1 MADRIDE
8 QIKKYEP
15 FFDKWRISRQVGK
28 GTFGKVFEVYSDD
41 ELLGRT
47 VSAVKFV
54 HIPSDDALQK
64 QIEEQPDM
72 DAVRKYFAKRV
83 EGIKNEIRILQKC
96 KNHNN
101 IVRFEEYRI
110 EENVG
115 EYKIGWDI
123 MIRMELL
130 YPLNQIFTK
139 KDATQYD
146 VIRMWKDIAS
156 ALIYCEDQ
164 NIIHRDI
171 KVGNILRSVN
181 GSYKLV
187 DFGEAKICS
196 DGKKLYEI
204 AGTKEYMAPEV
215 INQNGYDKR
224 ADYYSLGC
232 VTYFLLNGRRHIFMS
247 SQQASKEESKEA
259 EEKRRKGDIIPP
271 VKGVSKKINQVLL
284 KSLSFD
290 PENRYRSARQLYQ
303 AIQEILDEQGRDL
316 CQRYL
321 NDEGKNPPL
330 IEEAEQEVIPKSSGE
345 FLKPVLIAGVFLI
358 IGVVG
363 IVYGVLQKNS
373 QKLPITMNSQVSDEN
388 GSGQSEALEF
398 YVDSTAEVPT
408 PTPEPTATPTPTAKP
423 TATPTPEPTATPTP
437 TATATPKPT
446 AKPKPTA
453 TPTPTPIA
461 VPDTRLLGKMERP
474 ANGDTVED
482 ELRIKGWIL
491 ANAKVGEIEVFADIL
506 SDGKVVE
513 SVELQAEAMG
523 DNTFKKRQEK
533 NSTDIAAETGYEIKG
548 SQTLENL
555 PEGKYDVALRVMDK
569 KKEETLETVQIEVTG
584 GNTDGGD
591 VFDFMG
597 AASGKPALDAHYI
610 YEEKG
615 FAIGMDVEDVHSAMT
630 ANADQI
636 FLTGWIN
643 AEKGCSIGA
652 FIEIDS
658 QLYTADAL
666 AEQGGSFTLTR
677 APRNLA
683 KIDTSLTGT
692 EIKDTGEA
700 GLIIDMK
707 LPFLDPGNHTIGLS
721 FNVAAPGSEMEIV
734 DIKQMTVTID
744 PAVSV
749 NGNAAAQIAE
759 SWADEFP
766 KMTVTS
772 TPEAAV
778 QQ

>member
-101 IVRFEEYRI
+101 IVLFEEYRI

-115 EYKIGWDI
+115 EHKIGWDI

-146 VIRMWKDIAS
+146 VVRMWKDIAS

-187 DFGEAKICS
+187 DFGEAKICP
-196 DGKKLYEI
+196 DGKKLYEL

-215 INQNGYDKR
+215 SNQKGYDKR

-232 VTYFLLNGRRHIFMS
+232 AVYYLLNGRRHIFMS
-247 SQQASKEESKEA
+247 SQQPSKEESKEA

-303 AIQEILDEQGRDL
+303 AIQEILDEQGKDL
-316 CQRYL
+316 RQRYL

-330 IEEAEQEVIPKSSGE
+330 IEKSEQEMIQKSSGG

-358 IGVVG
+358 VGVVG

-373 QKLPITMNSQVSDEN
+373 QKLPITMN
-388 GSGQSEALEF
+388 
-398 YVDSTAEVPT
+398 VDSTAEIPT
-408 PTPEPTATPTPTAKP
+408 SMPTPEPTATPTPKPTATPEPTATPTPEPKATPTPDPTATPTPEPTATLTPEP
-423 TATPTPEPTATPTP
+423 TATPTPEPTATPM
-437 TATATPKPT
+437 
-446 AKPKPTA
+446 
-453 TPTPTPIA
+453 PIA
-461 VPDTRLLGKMERP
+461 VPDTRLLGKLERP

-513 SVELQAEAMG
+513 SVELQAQAMG

-569 KKEETLETVQIEVTG
+569 KKEETLETVQIEVSD
-584 GNTDGGD
+584 GNADDGD
-591 VFDFMG
+591 VFDFIG
-597 AASGKPALDAHYI
+597 AASGKPTLDTHYI

-636 FLTGWIN
+636 LLTGWIN

-652 FIEIDS
+652 FIEVDS

-666 AEQGGSFTLTR
+666 AEQGGSFTITR
-677 APRNLA
+677 VPRNLA
-683 KIDTSLTGT
+683 KIDTSLTGA
-692 EIKDTGEA
+692 EIKDTSEA
-700 GLIIDMK
+700 GVIIDMK
-707 LPFLDPGNHTIGLS
+707 LPFLEPGNHTIGLS

-734 DIKQMTVTID
+734 DIKQITVTVA
-744 PAVSV
+744 PSVSV
-749 NGNAAAQIAE
+749 NGNAAAQITE

-766 KMTVTS
+766 KVTVTP
-772 TPEAAV
+772 TPEAEV